1 MKKIT
6 AGIVA
11 HVDAGKTTLAE
22 ELLFR
27 NGTIRTKGR
36 VDHGDTLLDDSP
48 VERERGITVF
58 SSGASFSTGDA
69 EITLLD
75 TPGHVDFSSETERTF
90 SVLDLAVLVIAAP
103 EGVEA
108 HTRTLFGLAEKYR
121 LPVWIFV
128 TKCDLERR
136 DREEI
141 MRELCSEFGNCVDM
155 ISENGIYTNAEDIA
169 SSDESLLEEYISE
182 GTLSQEGIGGAI
194 AERRF
199 FPVFFGSGLKGD
211 GVAEFAAA
219 LGALSREAYRTDGF
233 GAKVFKI
240 TRDRGDRITHLKITG
255 GELKVKDAVVT
266 SLGEEKIDQ
275 IRFYTGPKYR
285 TEQTACAGDVCA
297 VTGLSGTFAGE
308 VLGEAAPGQRGILE
322 PVMRYRLVLPDDVAP
337 QTFLP
342 KMRAL
347 AEEDPEL
354 RVTWDEETSSVGVSL
369 MGTVQ
374 AQILKRTIA
383 DRYGIEVEFDSGSVI
398 YKETVAERV
407 EGAGHYEPLRHYA
420 EVHVMIEPLPRGAGV
435 SIGSDCPEDMLE
447 GRWQRLIMTN
457 LAEKAHRGVLTGS
470 ELTDVRITLVA
481 GRAHIKHTEGGDF
494 RQASYRAVRQGLM
507 KAKSVLLEPYYSF
520 IIEAPTS
527 DIGRAISDVRM
538 MGGEFNAPVENNGI
552 SVLRGKAPVKAM
564 DPYMQTLSA
573 YTGGR
578 GKLSLSPA
586 GYGECRDADKV
597 ISSFA
602 YDPERDIANSPDSV
616 FCSHGAGTVV
626 KWNEADSY
634 MHAERRLDGREKAE
648 KRRRN
653 ITIDEKELEE
663 LMLREFGPIRRPV
676 YGEPRIVDAG
686 PKHRVAGVKTSFI
699 IIDGYNVIFAWDDLR
714 AYAEAEDLAGARE
727 KLIGITANYAAFT
740 GVRAVL
746 VFDAY
751 RVPGGAGEKY
761 EYHGINVVFTKE
773 NETGDAYIEK
783 FVYGM
788 GKNEEARV
796 VTSDW
801 LIQLT
806 ALRTGILRLSS
817 AEFEREVAAVD
828 EKIGEMLRS
837 RPDGHSAPSEPD
849 VSRRSE

>member
-22 ELLFR
+22 ELLFMK
-27 NGTIRTKGR
+27 GTIRSKGR

-58 SSGASFSTGDA
+58 SSGASFETGDA
-69 EITLLD
+69 VVTLLD

-90 SVLDLAVLVIAAP
+90 AALDLVILVVSAS

-108 HTRTLFGLAEKYR
+108 HTRTLFDLAEKYG
-121 LPVWIFV
+121 LPVWMFV

-136 DREEI
+136 GREEI
-141 MRELCSEFGNCVDM
+141 MDELRREFGNCIGM
-155 ISENGIYTNAEDIA
+155 ESENGTYTNAEDIA
-169 SSDESLLEEYISE
+169 SSDESLLDEYISG
-182 GTLSQEGIGGAI
+182 GTLSRDGVAEAI
-194 AERRF
+194 AKRRF

-211 GVAEFAAA
+211 GVAEFAES
-219 LGALSREAYRTDGF
+219 LGALSRETYRTEGF

-240 TRDRGDRITHLKITG
+240 TRDKGERITHLKITG
-255 GELKVKDAVVT
+255 GKLKVKDAVVT
-266 SLGEEKIDQ
+266 SSGEEKINQ

-285 TEQTACAGDVCA
+285 TEQSALAGDVCA
-297 VTGLSGTFAGE
+297 VTGLAGTFPGSS
-308 VLGEAAPGQRGILE
+308 LGEAAPAVRGVLE
-322 PVMRYRLVLPDDVAP
+322 PVMRYCLRLPVDVAP

-347 AEEDPEL
+347 AEEDPNL
-354 RVTWDEETSSVGVSL
+354 RVTWDSETSSIGVSL

-374 AQILKRTIA
+374 AEILKRLIS
-383 DRYGIEVEFDSGSVI
+383 DRYGIDVGFDSGAVI

-435 SIGSDCPEDMLE
+435 VIGADCPEDALE

-470 ELTDVRITLVA
+470 EITDVRITLVA
-481 GRAHIKHTEGGDF
+481 GRAHLKHTEGGDF

-538 MGGEFNAPVENNGI
+538 MGGEFKAPAENNGV
-552 SVLRGKAPVKAM
+552 SVMRGKAPVKAM
-564 DPYMQTLSA
+564 DSYMQTLAA

-597 ISSFA
+597 ISAFA
-602 YDPERDIANSPDSV
+602 YDPESDLANSPDSV
-616 FCSHGAGTVV
+616 FCAHGAGFVV

-634 MHAERRLDGREKAE
+634 MHVERELDGREKAE

-653 ITIDEKELEE
+653 ITIDERELEE
-663 LMLREFGPIRRPV
+663 IMLREFGPIKRPV
-676 YGEPRIVDAG
+676 YGEPRTVDAG
-686 PKHRVAGVKTSFI
+686 SKHRVGGVKTSFI

-714 AYAEAEDLAGARE
+714 AAAESGDLAGARE
-727 KLIGITANYAAFT
+727 KLVGIVANYAAFT

-751 RVPGGAGEKY
+751 RVPGGTGEKY

-783 FVYGM
+783 FVYGI
-788 GKNEEARV
+788 GKNDEVRV

-806 ALRTGILRLSS
+806 AVRTGVMRLSS
-817 AEFEREVAAVD
+817 AEFEREVALVD
-828 EKIGEMLRS
+828 EKIGEMIAAES
-837 RPDGHSAPSEPD
+837 GGGNDNK
-849 VSRRSE
+849 